1 MTIKPV
7 RFILVSQ
14 EATTALCLEY
24 SGQVTQV
31 DETTVVCRT
40 SDAIKAAQRIG
51 TKIPDDE

>member
-40 SDAIKAAQRIG
+40 ADAIKAAQRIG